1 MVYLYT
7 LFPALNRFL
16 LHILG
21 ILLLATPLHAQDSL
35 ISRAEPSP
43 EHILLSAANQD
54 NKALSGICGKVLD
67 EPLEVILRDPAG
79 HPIPGIQVVFNLIV
93 YPENGEDAVVQP
105 RMAASD
111 SAGMA
116 RSTLI
121 LGSRAG
127 TYQVSARIEKGF
139 PDNEVIFTAK
149 ASRKNWVWILLISLL
164 GGLGLFLFGM
174 NTMSEGMQQS
184 AGARLRSILENV
196 TRNRIV
202 GAGIGT
208 FVTTIIQSSS
218 ATSVMLVSFVNAGLL
233 QFRQTIPVLLGAAIG
248 TTITAQII
256 AFKITEYSLLLVAA
270 GFFLQ
275 TFSKK
280 ERFKSVGYALFG
292 FGILFFGLEIM
303 SDAMAP
309 LRDYGPFIDLLLRLE
324 SPLLG
329 ILVGAAFTA
338 LIQSSSAFI
347 GIMIVLASQGLLSL
361 DASIPLLLGSNLGTP
376 VTALLASM
384 KSGKEAKKVAVAF
397 LLIKLISVFIFAA
410 WTAQLGNILEKITPD
425 AALPRHIANA
435 HTLIN
440 GVLMLVVLPVSPQLA
455 RLVDWIAG
463 KAKTREPKAF
473 QTLYLDT
480 AMSST
485 PSLALKLAKQEIY
498 RMGMIVRT
506 MFSEIHQPFIKKDP
520 STLGAIYIH
529 EQEVDFLRDS
539 IKSYLFKINRESM
552 SSRQRDESFQLLFS
566 LKEFEKIADIISG
579 DLATRAEKWSLQDYD
594 FSQQGK
600 EELNHFHTKIA
611 KQLNRALEVFDET
624 NLQTAAKMKLKHK
637 EYRMLSR
644 ELEKQHYGRILE
656 GMTESMESSKTHLE
670 ILALYSSIDSHA
682 TLIARTALDWYEKS
696 V

>member
-1 MVYLYT
+1 MNRLY
-7 LFPALNRFL
+7 F
-16 LHILG
+16 HILALL
-21 ILLLATPLHAQDSL
+21 ILAISLDAQDSL
-35 ISRAEPSP
+35 ITQGGQRLEP
-43 EHILLSAANQD
+43 IVFSAANPD
-54 NKALSGICGKVLD
+54 SKALSGYCGKVLD
-67 EPLEVILRDPAG
+67 EPLEVILRDPSG
-79 HPIPGIQVVFNLIV
+79 HPVPGIQVAFYVIA
-93 YPENGEDAVVQP
+93 YPENGEDALVQP
-105 RMAASD
+105 HLAVSD
-111 SAGMA
+111 STGVAS
-116 RSTLI
+116 STLI

-127 TYQVSARIEKGF
+127 TYRVSARIEEGF
-139 PDNEVIFTAK
+139 PDNEVIFITK
-149 ASRKNWVWILLISLL
+149 ASKKNWVWILLISLL
-164 GGLGLFLFGM
+164 GGMGLFLFGM
-174 NTMSEGMQQS
+174 HTMSEGMQQS
-184 AGARLRSILENV
+184 AGSRLRSILENV

-208 FVTTIIQSSS
+208 LVTTIIQSSS

-256 AFKITEYSLLLVAA
+256 AFKITEYSLLLVAV

-275 TFSKK
+275 TFSRK
-280 ERFKSVGYALFG
+280 ERFKSVGYSIFG

-309 LRDYGPFIDLLLRLE
+309 LRDYAPFIDLLLRLE

-329 ILVGAAFTA
+329 ILVGAVFTA

-384 KSGKEAKKVAVAF
+384 KSGKEAKKVALAF
-397 LLIKLISVFIFAA
+397 LLTKLISVVIFAA
-410 WTAQLGNILEKITPD
+410 WTRQLGNLLEELTPD
-425 AALPRHIANA
+425 APLPRLIANA

-440 GVLMLVVLPVSPQLA
+440 GVLMLVVLPVTPQLA
-455 RLVDWIAG
+455 RFVDWIAG
-463 KAKTREPKAF
+463 KAKSREMKAF
-473 QTLYLDT
+473 QTLYLDP

-485 PSLALKLAKQEIY
+485 PSLALKLAKQEII
-498 RMGMIVRT
+498 RMGTIVST
-506 MFSEIHQPFIKKDP
+506 MFAEIHQPFIKKDP
-520 STLGAIYIH
+520 STLGDIYIH

-539 IKSYLFKINRESM
+539 IKAYLFKINRESM
-552 SSRQRDESFQLLFS
+552 NSRQRDESFQLLYS
-566 LKEFEKIADIISG
+566 LNEFEKIGDIISG
-579 DLATRAEKWSLQDYD
+579 DLAARAEKWSLKDYD
-594 FSQQGK
+594 FSPQGK
-600 EELNHFHTKIA
+600 EELSHFHSKIA
-611 KQLNRALEVFDET
+611 KQLQRSLEVFDET

-644 ELEKQHYGRILE
+644 ELEKQHYDRIME
-656 GMTESMESSKTHLE
+656 GMSESIKSSKVHLE

-682 TLIARTALDWYEKS
+682 THIARAALDWYEKS